1 MPAEHVTHSAGT
13 GPSRRGLLR
22 AGAGLTAAG
31 ALGAAGVLAA
41 AGPAAADLP
50 VTPPFSLEGGGDQ
63 VFWRKPLHETSWAM
77 QSFAYDNVNGHIYF
91 AQHRPGDNENE
102 SDDGDPSKAHIHY
115 GDIWIVRTDLA
126 GNVLGT
132 MALHQFGHG
141 SSMAVEP
148 TGAGSAPYLW
158 IEGDNYNV
166 AKGAYEDSGYR
177 LTRFRY
183 TEGITLTYG
192 NPSVIPIQDRTPTIT
207 TYAGLPRPAIDPVN
221 NMLLVR
227 YATQSTS
234 PNPWRLVVFPLA
246 DAVAGRLSQDDRK
259 AERAL
264 PTNAQLKIP
273 DDAAFQGVT
282 LYGEYAY
289 LLYGRSGGPS
299 YLAAVSMNDAG
310 GGHGEVFHTTA
321 GATIPGREP
330 QGCAIWVADG
340 QPRLAFGFSGK
351 TGTTTDPSFDASLFY
366 KNTFA

>member
-1 MPAEHVTHSAGT
+1 MPAEHGTHIT
-13 GPSRRGLLR
+13 RPSRRGLLR
-22 AGAGLTAAG
+22 GGTGLAAAG

-50 VTPPFSLEGGGDQ
+50 STEAFVLSGGGGQ
-63 VFWRKPLHETSWAM
+63 AFWRKTLYETSWAM

-91 AQHRPGDNENE
+91 AQHRPGDNEND
-102 SDDGDPSKAHIHY
+102 SDNGIHL

-141 SSMAVEP
+141 SSMGVEP

-192 NPSVIPIQDRTPTIT
+192 NPSVIPIQDRTPTID

-234 PNPWRLVVFPLA
+234 PNPWRLVVFTLE
-246 DAVAGRLSQDDRK
+246 DAAAGRLSQDYRK

-273 DDAAFQGVT
+273 DDAAYQGVT

-289 LLYGRSGGPS
+289 LLYGKSGGPS
-299 YLAAVSMNDAG
+299 YLAAVSMNG
-310 GGHGEVFHTTA
+310 SGEQHGEVYNTTA
-321 GATIPGREP
+321 GESIPGREP
-330 QGCAIWVADG
+330 QGCAIWVDSG

-366 KNTFA
+366 KNTFS